1 MPVLNSTYSQ
11 QERVDKEASIFSIGG
26 YCAYNLISVDSEAFC
41 SFFFSCDTLE
51 ERQWVSSKLKRTLK
65 ILLRS
70 GHMVHAKHDKQSVI
84 IILYIKKKEQYITLN
99 TPPTLYEA
107 SRI

>member
-1 MPVLNSTYSQ
+1 MPVLSSTYSQ

-51 ERQWVSSKLKRTLK
+51 ERQWVSSKLKRTLLL
-65 ILLRS
+65 LLRS
-70 GHMVHAKHDKQSVI
+70 GHMVHAKHDKKSVI
-84 IILYIKKKEQYITLN
+84 IILYIKKRSSIL
-99 TPPTLYEA
+99 L
-107 SRI
+107 

>member
-51 ERQWVSSKLKRTLK
+51 ERQWVSSKLKRTLNL
-65 ILLRS
+65 LLRS
-70 GHMVHAKHDKQSVI
+70 GHMVHAKHDKI
-84 IILYIKKKEQYITLN
+84 DCHNYTLYKKKEQYITLN

>member
-1 MPVLNSTYSQ
+1 MPVLSSTYSQ

-51 ERQWVSSKLKRTLK
+51 ERQLVSSKLKRTLNL
-65 ILLRS
+65 LLRS
-70 GHMVHAKHDKQSVI
+70 GHMVHAKHDKKSVI
-84 IILYIKKKEQYITLN
+84 IILYIKKGAVYYFEHATNSL
-99 TPPTLYEA
+99 
-107 SRI
+107 

>member
-1 MPVLNSTYSQ
+1 MPVLSSTYSQ

-51 ERQWVSSKLKRTLK
+51 ERQWVSSKLKRTLNL
-65 ILLRS
+65 LLRS
-70 GHMVHAKHDKQSVI
+70 GHMVHAKLDKSSVI

>member
-1 MPVLNSTYSQ
+1 MPVLSSTYSQ

-51 ERQWVSSKLKRTLK
+51 ERQWVSSKLKRTLNL
-65 ILLRS
+65 LLRS
-70 GHMVHAKHDKQSVI
+70 GHMVHAKHIHDK
-84 IILYIKKKEQYITLN
+84 
-99 TPPTLYEA
+99 
-107 SRI
+107 

>member
-1 MPVLNSTYSQ
+1 MPVLSSTYSQ

-51 ERQWVSSKLKRTLK
+51 ERQWVSSKLRTLN
-65 ILLRS
+65 L
-70 GHMVHAKHDKQSVI
+70 
-84 IILYIKKKEQYITLN
+84 TN
-99 TPPTLYEA
+99 TEFTFEVWTHG
-107 SRI
+107 SCKT

>member
-51 ERQWVSSKLKRTLK
+51 ERQWVSSKLKRTLNL
-65 ILLRS
+65 LLRS
-70 GHMVHAKHDKQSVI
+70 GHMVHAKHDKCVI
-84 IILYIKKKEQYITLN
+84 IILIQLI
-99 TPPTLYEA
+99 
-107 SRI
+107 